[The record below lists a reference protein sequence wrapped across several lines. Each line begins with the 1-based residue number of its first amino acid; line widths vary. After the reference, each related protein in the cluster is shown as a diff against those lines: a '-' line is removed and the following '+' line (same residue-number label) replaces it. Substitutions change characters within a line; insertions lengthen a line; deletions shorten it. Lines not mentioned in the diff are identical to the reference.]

1 MSLKPFDFH
10 WVNTCYRLP
19 DYDKEVYVL
28 VVDSRGG
35 NIEYARAKL
44 SKAGWAF
51 TTKAPY
57 SKIVAWIE
65 PDNVFLSGGDLACA
79 KGYAQVL
86 TMLSLFRRITG
97 RRCALEIRNMK
108 KETDK

>member
-1 MSLKPFDFH
+1 MRANEPEALDVH
-10 WVNTCYRLP
+10 WVNTCDRWP

-65 PDNVFLSGGDLACA
+65 PDNVSFSGDEISRVP
-79 KGYAQVL
+79 KD
-86 TMLSLFRRITG
+86 MLRY
-97 RRCALEIRNMK
+97 
-108 KETDK
+108 